1 MDHEDGIVTLPP
13 TVALLDHLQEVWPR
27 GAPFASTEV
36 RRARLVAHH
45 PETWGLPLAFGKELT
60 RRQLRARTGVASHWA
75 RLLSRKPTAPAEL
88 PNRRRATRASRV
100 ANTGGLPTTGYIL
113 QERGRRDEG

>member
-1 MDHEDGIVTLPP
+1 MDHEDGTVTLPP
-13 TVALLDHLQEVWPR
+13 TVALLDHLQEVWPG

-36 RRARLVAHH
+36 RRAPLVAHH

-60 RRQLRARTGVASHWA
+60 PRQLRARTGVAPHEHSFSPGNRRH
-75 RLLSRKPTAPAEL
+75 RRNL

-100 ANTGGLPTTGYIL
+100 ANRGGLPTTGYIL
-113 QERGRRDEG
+113 QERGRRDEA